1 MFLFKKYLCYNII
14 KIKRGIMRKT
24 KIIGT
29 IGPASIYYDVMK
41 SLVMAGLNVVRINL
55 SHAKLKDMDVIV
67 KNVRRLRKELN
78 VPLPIMIDTRGP
90 ELRVK
95 TFESGSIEIKKGQM
109 FTFTSKDVVGDERKV
124 SINHPQILSNI
135 QVGDKI
141 LAVNGLL
148 TFKVVEVTETDVI
161 TKANEDGTLSNR
173 KSLFV
178 PGVKLNTP
186 YLNDLDKQ
194 DIVWAIKND
203 VELIAASFVNS
214 KEDVLTLR
222 RFIKKNGGNM
232 QVISKIESQRGVDNL
247 DEIIEHSDAI
257 MVARGDL
264 GVEVKMEKLPKLQ
277 KEIIKKTVLKGK
289 TVITATEM
297 LESMI
302 ENRRPTRAEVTDV
315 ANAVYDGTSC
325 VMLSGETASGL
336 NPELAVK
343 MMAQI
348 CLETEKNIEPFTL
361 IDSDNVNTIEDV
373 VSQSAVVA
381 SSMQNI
387 KAIVAHTNSG
397 VSAGLISRF
406 RPRVDIIGATPNE
419 LVYRQLELRWG
430 VKPVLTN
437 QYNTTDEMFEISNE
451 LVKKNK
457 VAKVNDTIV
466 ITCGQPKNPSG
477 TNLIKIAK
485 IK

>member
-1 MFLFKKYLCYNII
+1 MK
-14 KIKRGIMRKT
+14 KT

-29 IGPASIYYDVMK
+29 IGPASIDYEMMK
-41 SLVMAGLNVVRINL
+41 KLVLAGLNVVRINL
-55 SHAKLKDMDVIV
+55 SHAKIKDMETIL
-67 KNVRRLRKELN
+67 KNVKKLRKELG

-95 TFESGSIEIKKGQM
+95 TFEAGSVNIKKGQQFI
-109 FTFTSKDVVGDERKV
+109 FTASDIVGNQEKV
-124 SINHPQILSNI
+124 AINLPEIVLC
-135 QVGDKI
+135 VKPGDKI

-148 TFKVVEVTETDVI
+148 TFKVVEVNGDNIV
-161 TKANEDGTLSNR
+161 TKAQDSGVLSNR

-186 YLNDLDKQ
+186 YLNEADKK
-194 DIVWAIKND
+194 DILWGIKNNVD
-203 VELIAASFVNS
+203 LIAASFINS
-214 KEDVLTLR
+214 KEDVKTLR
-222 RFIKKNGGNM
+222 KFITKNGGHM
-232 QVISKIESQRGVDNL
+232 QIISKIESQCGVDNL

-264 GVEVKMEKLPKLQ
+264 GVEVKMERLPELQ
-277 KEIIKKTVLKGK
+277 KQIIKKTVMKGK

-325 VMLSGETASGL
+325 VMLSGETANGK

-343 MMAQI
+343 MMAQV
-348 CLETEKNIEPFTL
+348 CLETEKNIKPFTL
-361 IDSDNVNTIEDV
+361 MDCDNINNIEDI

-381 SSMQNI
+381 SKAQNI

-397 VSAGLISRF
+397 LSAGLISRF
-406 RPRVDIIGATPNE
+406 RPQVDIIGATPNDV
-419 LVYRQLELRWG
+419 VYRQMELRWG
-430 VKPVLTN
+430 VKPVLTKE
-437 QYNTTDEMFEISNE
+437 YNSTDEMFKISTDI
-451 LVKKNK
+451 VKIAKLAKNGD
-457 VAKVNDTIV
+457 AIV
-466 ITCGQPKNPSG
+466 ITCGTPKKNGG
-477 TNLIKIAK
+477 TNLIKIEEVK
-485 IK
+485 

>member
-1 MFLFKKYLCYNII
+1 
-14 KIKRGIMRKT
+14 MRKT

-41 SLVMAGLNVVRINL
+41 NLVLNGLNVVRINL
-55 SHAKLKDMDVIV
+55 SHAKLKDMEIIL
-67 KNVRRLRKELN
+67 KNVKKLRKELN

-95 TFESGSIEIKKGQM
+95 TFESGSVTIQKNQL
-109 FTFTSKDVVGDERKV
+109 FTFTSKDIVGDETKV

-135 QVGDKI
+135 SVGDKI

-148 TFKVVEVTETDVI
+148 TFKVVELTDTDVI
-161 TKANEDGTLSNR
+161 TKAMDDGVLSNR

-194 DIVWAIKND
+194 DILWGIKNN
-203 VELIAASFVNS
+203 VELIAASFINS
-214 KEDVLTLR
+214 KEDVKTLR
-222 RFIKKNGGNM
+222 KFITKNGGNM
-232 QVISKIESQRGVDNL
+232 QIISKIESQFGVDNL

-264 GVEVKMEKLPKLQ
+264 GVEVKMERLPELQ
-277 KEIIKKTVLKGK
+277 KQIIKKTVMKGK

-302 ENRRPTRAEVTDV
+302 ENKRPTRAEVTDV

-325 VMLSGETASGL
+325 VMLSGETASGK

-343 MMAQI
+343 MMAQV
-348 CLETEKNIEPFTL
+348 CVETEKNIQPFAL
-361 IDSDNVNTIEDV
+361 MDCEDADTIEDI

-381 SSMQNI
+381 SNTANI

-397 VSAGLISRF
+397 TSAGLISRF
-406 RPRVDIIGATPNE
+406 RPKIDIIAATPNE
-419 LVYRQLELRWG
+419 TVYRQMELRWG
-430 VKPVLTN
+430 VKPVLTSE
-437 QYNTTDEMFEISNE
+437 YATTDEMFEISKDIVKNLK
-451 LVKKNK
+451 LVKP
-457 VAKVNDTIV
+457 NDAIV
-466 ITCGQPKNPSG
+466 ITCGTPMKNGG
-477 TNLIKIAK
+477 TNLIKIQK
-485 IK
+485 IQ